1 MWQIAV
7 ASGNN
12 FAAAPALAID
22 NVEIEGQLPPVP
34 VYDWHIYVD
43 DKTGYAS
50 MGAYAYGA
58 LTTDEF
64 WGGWPRTGTD

>member
-34 VYDWHIYVD
+34 VYDWHIYMWMTRRVMHLW
-43 DKTGYAS
+43 AH
-50 MGAYAYGA
+50 M
-58 LTTDEF
+58 LME
-64 WGGWPRTGTD
+64 R